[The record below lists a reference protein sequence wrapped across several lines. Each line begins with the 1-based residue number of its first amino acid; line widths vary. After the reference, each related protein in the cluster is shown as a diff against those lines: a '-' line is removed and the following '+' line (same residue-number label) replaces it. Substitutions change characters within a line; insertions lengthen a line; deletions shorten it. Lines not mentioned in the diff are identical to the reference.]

1 MNDTTSSAVNLLKQH
16 KLRKTPAR
24 VEILELYAGTPHA
37 MSHGDVER
45 QLDEMDRVTI
55 YRTLATFEEKGIIH
69 RAYDGGGVVKYALC
83 GTDCSAHHH
92 NDEHLHF
99 SCVQCGNT
107 YCIEGYS
114 VPEVK
119 TPKGYIMNEVF
130 LFAKGTCKTCNS

>member
-1 MNDTTSSAVNLLKQH
+1 MNHTTSAVNLLKRH

-69 RAYDGGGVVKYALC
+69 RAYDGGGGVKYALC
-83 GTDCSAHHH
+83 GTNCSAHHH
-92 NDEHLHF
+92 DDKHLHF
-99 SCVQCGNT
+99 SCVKCGNT

-114 VPEVK
+114 VPEIN
-119 TPKGYIMNEVF
+119 TPEGYTINEVF
-130 LFAKGTCKTCNS
+130 LFAKGTCNNCKL

>member
-1 MNDTTSSAVNLLKQH
+1 MNSTNSSVNLLKQH

-45 QLDEMDRVTI
+45 ELSEMDRVTI

-69 RAYDGGGVVKYALC
+69 RAHDGGGVVKYALC
-83 GTDCSAHHH
+83 GSGCSVHDH

-114 VPEVK
+114 VPDVK
-119 TPKGYIMNEVF
+119 TPEGYVMEEVF
-130 LFAKGTCKTCNS
+130 LFAKGTCKVCNS

>member
-1 MNDTTSSAVNLLKQH
+1 MNHISSAVNLLKEH

-45 QLDEMDRVTI
+45 ELSEMDRVTI
-55 YRTLATFEEKGIIH
+55 YRTLATFEETGIIH

-83 GTDCSAHHH
+83 GAGCSLHVH

-107 YCIEGYS
+107 FCIEGYS
-114 VPEVK
+114 VPEIK
-119 TPKGYIMNEVF
+119 TPEGYIMEKVF
-130 LFAKGTCKTCNS
+130 LFAKGTCKKCNS

>member
-1 MNDTTSSAVNLLKQH
+1 MNHTTSSVNLLKQH

-92 NDEHLHF
+92 NDKHLHF

-119 TPKGYIMNEVF
+119 TPEGYMMNEVF
-130 LFAKGTCKTCNS
+130 LFAKGTCKACNS